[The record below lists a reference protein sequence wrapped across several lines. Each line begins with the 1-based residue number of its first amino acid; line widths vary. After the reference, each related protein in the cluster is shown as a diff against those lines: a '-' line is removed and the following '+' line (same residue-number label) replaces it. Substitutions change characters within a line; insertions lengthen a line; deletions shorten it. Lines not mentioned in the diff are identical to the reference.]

1 MHNQRKRGRHS
12 MLGTIG
18 LILPA
23 VTLAATS
30 SVFGALGAQAKASA
44 KQEEI
49 FPHLDPALSLL
60 KQAQSELQK
69 GASDFGGHRETAL
82 QHVNAGVADVQTAID
97 TYLKEH
103 PSPGVRNTVP
113 LEPVPVK
120 PGDPYP
126 HMDNAL
132 RLLQKAESHLNA
144 AWSIYK
150 GKREEALEQVKIAIA
165 EIQKGEAYYSA
176 QHPTKK

>member
-30 SVFGALGAQAKASA
+30 SVFGALGAQAKAPA

-49 FPHLDPALSLL
+49 FPHMDPALSLL

-82 QHVNAGVADVQTAID
+82 QHVNGAISNVQTAID
-97 TYLKEH
+97 TFLKEH
-103 PSPGVRNTVP
+103 PAPGVRNAVP

-132 RLLQKAESHLNA
+132 RLLQKAQTHLNE
-144 AWSIYK
+144 AWHQYH
-150 GKREEALEQVKIAIA
+150 GKREAALNEVNAAIA
-165 EIQKGEAYYSA
+165 EIQKGEEYYRA
-176 QHPTKK
+176 HNPPKK